1 MCSNGPKEAANIF
14 LGQNVCLRKLWNILC
29 PFLPILFFL
38 INISTYSTMV
48 YLNLIFRLVVIRIFT
63 KHFITNLSTI
73 TEKKILLFL
82 YIKLI
87 FNRNDCIKQI
97 CAHYFIVDFVS
108 ELCTWEIRF
117 TLYKYLIIPK
127 KNVENIYSNNM
138 FLLYTSKTK

>member
-1 MCSNGPKEAANIF
+1 MSTETLKYSMSISTNSVLFIFILVFLINI
-14 LGQNVCLRKLWNILC
+14 
-29 PFLPILFFL
+29 FL
-38 INISTYSTMV
+38 INISTFSTMV
-48 YLNLIFRLVVIRIFT
+48 YLKIISRLVVIRIFT

-108 ELCTWEIRF
+108 ELYTWKIRF
-117 TLYKYLIIPK
+117 TVYKYLIIH
-127 KNVENIYSNNM
+127 KNKLYKTYIQTIYFIVS
-138 FLLYTSKTK
+138 FQS